1 MGMQQADF
9 PAVFFEFC
17 HGTQMKIQVQMSWV
31 GQSTRMQRKIAEM
44 GFARCNPSDAEG
56 QLVQLIGLFIAPEKS
71 HKQSL
76 DIIAASKIFA
86 FLSSLKLD
94 WGFCKA
100 SSTILWLG

>member
-1 MGMQQADF
+1 
-9 PAVFFEFC
+9 
-17 HGTQMKIQVQMSWV
+17 
-31 GQSTRMQRKIAEM
+31 MQRKIAEM

-100 SSTILWLG
+100 SSTILWFGSPFQILPKLVLQQK